1 MMSKGNFDQFLEA
14 LGALES
20 GRPSGDPLQ
29 YSAQNLNT
37 NAVGKYQFSEV
48 LFVDLDYYNSDGNN
62 YDGIFNGTWIGKNGV
77 TSFESWKIHP
87 YAQETAIRE
96 AFFINYGYI
105 NSGLS
110 ARGISNIETY
120 LSNSANQGAKI
131 VRYYRLNAART
142 DFEKDVNG
150 NRIIYTEQITIS
162 LSGILAGAHL
172 RGGIAATEVL
182 AQLNQKSSIDFTTI
196 QFGLSYY
203 TTYLFDEINTSIFRY
218 FNDFGNYGVNTTDF
232 ILSSYGNAINYVLYG
247 TLNNNIINGGTGN
260 DRLNGGGGIDTLSGG
275 LGDDT
280 YIVDTTTDT
289 IIENAG
295 AGVDTVSSSVTFSLA
310 ALANIENLTLTGT
323 AAINGTGNAAN
334 NIITGNSGNNTL
346 SAGAGNDR
354 LVGGAGIDTL
364 SGSLGNDTYIVDTTT
379 DIIIE
384 NAGAGVD
391 TVSSSVTFSL
401 AALANIENLTLT
413 GTSAINGTGNAAN
426 NIIIGNSGNNTLSA
440 GAGNDRLVGG
450 AGIDT
455 LSGGLG
461 VDRFDYRQLTDSLLN
476 KFDRITD
483 FNANAG
489 NDLFLVSSTRVGFLN
504 AGSVTNLDASGIQAR
519 LTLSNFGANFAAQF
533 TFGSRTFIAIN
544 NNIAGFNANT
554 DTLIEVTGLTGTL
567 GITQFTTVV

>member
-1 MMSKGNFDQFLEA
+1 MLKGNFEQFLEA
-14 LGALES
+14 LGVLES

-48 LFVDLDYYNSDGNN
+48 LFIDLDYYNSDGND
-62 YDGIFNGTWIGKNGV
+62 YDGIFNGTWTRKNGV
-77 TSFESWKIHP
+77 TSFESWKTNP

-96 AFFINYGYI
+96 AFFVNYGYI

-120 LSNSANQGAKI
+120 LSNSANQGVKT

-142 DFEKDVNG
+142 NFERDVNG
-150 NRIIYTEQITIS
+150 NRIIYTEQTTIS

-172 RGGIAATEVL
+172 RGGIAAAEIL
-182 AQLNQKSSIDFTTI
+182 AQLNQKSLIDFTTT
-196 QFGLSYY
+196 QFDLSYY

-218 FNDFGNYGVNTTDF
+218 FNDFGNYAANTTDF
-232 ILSSYGNAINYVLYG
+232 ILSSYGNATNYVLYG

-260 DRLNGGGGIDTLSGG
+260 DRLNGGSGIDTLSGG
-275 LGDDT
+275 LGDDIYIVDTRTDNIIENAGAGVDTVSSSVTFSLAALANIENLTLTGTAAINGTGNAANNIITGNSGNNILSAGAGNDRLNGGSGIDTLSGGLGNDT
-280 YIVDTTTDT
+280 YIVDTRTDT

-334 NIITGNSGNNTL
+334 NIITGNSGNN
-346 SAGAGNDR
+346 
-354 LVGGAGIDTL
+354 I
-364 SGSLGNDTYIVDTTT
+364 
-379 DIIIE
+379 
-384 NAGAGVD
+384 
-391 TVSSSVTFSL
+391 
-401 AALANIENLTLT
+401 
-413 GTSAINGTGNAAN
+413 
-426 NIIIGNSGNNTLSA
+426 LSA

-483 FNANAG
+483 FNANPG
-489 NDLFLVSSTRVGFLN
+489 NDLFLVSSTRAGFLN
-504 AGSVTNLDASGIQAR
+504 AGSVTSLDASGIQAR
-519 LTLSNFGANFAAQF
+519 LTISNFGANFAAQF

-544 NNIAGFNANT
+544 NNMAGFNAST